1 MPTLHPE
8 APRRP
13 RQIPTSSGDPV
24 MRLLTAALDPETTA
38 AELRALNDAFEG
50 KGGQTMQSIPG
61 MGRN

>member
-1 MPTLHPE
+1 MPTLHPDL
-8 APRRP
+8 PRRP

-38 AELRALNDAFEG
+38 AELRALNDAYEG